1 VRHIFVII
9 ARAKTQP
16 SRTQFYFVLENNMKF
31 FLDSAKLDEIRY
43 ARELWNIDGVT
54 SNPRHIRASGKSFMQ
69 AIEDLA
75 KEFEGSALP
84 VSIEVN
90 PHHQTAEA
98 MIEEA
103 KRLHA
108 IAPKNFVIKLP
119 ATEAGFK
126 ALWMLDGEGIR
137 VNLTLVFSATQALQ
151 AGRLGATF
159 VSPFVGW
166 KEANGEEIEHLVE
179 DIVAIYD
186 NFDFCNHEGEP
197 TAVLV
202 SAVRN
207 GRHIVE
213 AAATGADIVTAGFDV
228 YKEAFT
234 HPYTDLGLK
243 RFAEAWDATPYE

>member
-1 VRHIFVII
+1 
-9 ARAKTQP
+9 
-16 SRTQFYFVLENNMKF
+16 MKF

-54 SNPRHIRASGKSFMQ
+54 SNPRHIRTSGKSFMK

-75 KEFEGSALP
+75 KKFEGTDVP
-84 VSIEVN
+84 VSVEVN
-90 PHHQTAEA
+90 PHHQTAKA
-98 MIEEA
+98 MIEEG
-103 KRLHA
+103 KRLYA

-126 ALWMLDGEGIR
+126 ALWTLNGEGIR
-137 VNLTLVFSATQALQ
+137 INLTLVFSAMQVLQ

-166 KEANGEEIEHLVE
+166 KEANGEEIEHLIE

-186 NFDFCNHEGEP
+186 NYDFCNQHGEP
-197 TAVLV
+197 TELLV

-207 GRHIVE
+207 ARHIVE
-213 AAATGADIVTAGFDV
+213 AAAGADIVTAGFDV
-228 YKEAFT
+228 YKEAFS
-234 HPYTDLGLK
+234 HPYTDMGLK
-243 RFAEAWDATPYE
+243 RFAEAWDATPYQ